1 MKRPQ
6 PQPPHTQGTFHRRLQ
21 PLYTD
26 KHKVSCSGF
35 LPKTNPMQQSCSHY
49 NALCSTTSL
58 TRMSRHTWQQNVT
71 AIMHFTRRNTN
82 VRAPAFSPKQNP
94 MQQRRSHCNEFCS
107 ITSLTCMSRHAW
119 QQNVTTI
126 MQPLPCDLQAQIP
139 QHPITAHMNSHTLQ
153 NTKGRTQPQPPHIL
167 GTFHR
172 RLQPLYTEK
181 HKVSCS
187 QTNLMQQ

>member
-1 MKRPQ
+1 
-6 PQPPHTQGTFHRRLQ
+6 
-21 PLYTD
+21 
-26 KHKVSCSGF
+26 
-35 LPKTNPMQQSCSHY
+35 MQQSCSHY

-71 AIMHFTRRNTN
+71 AILHFTRRNTN

-107 ITSLTCMSRHAW
+107 ITSLTCMSRHTW

-126 MQPLPCDLQAQIP
+126 MQPLPCDLQAQMP
-139 QHPITAHMNSHTLQ
+139 QHPITAHVAEHQ
-153 NTKGRTQPQPPHIL
+153 GRPQPQPPHIL

>member
-1 MKRPQ
+1 MRPLQ
-6 PQPPHTQGTFHRRLQ
+6 RIVQHHVFNPHVSTHMATERNSNHA
-21 PLYTD
+21 LYTE
-26 KHKVSCSGF
+26 KHERSCSGF
-35 LPKTNPMQQSCSHY
+35 LPKT
-49 NALCSTTSL
+49 
-58 TRMSRHTWQQNVT
+58 
-71 AIMHFTRRNTN
+71 
-82 VRAPAFSPKQNP
+82 KP

-126 MQPLPCDLQAQIP
+126 VQPLPCDLQAQIP

-153 NTKGRTQPQPPHIL
+153 NTKGRPQPQPPHIL

-181 HKVSCS
+181 HKFRAPKQTSCNS
-187 QTNLMQQ
+187 DAAITMRFAASGL